1 MFTDVCQGKIFKSN
15 GNIGS
20 DFDLGAM
27 KYQVEEP
34 DGNSF
39 LYVEIENLDIPQ
51 FYNSLKFE
59 DSFKESELY
68 LNTQRHTPYLS
79 Q

>member
-20 DFDLGAM
+20 DFDIGFKGYL
-27 KYQVEEP
+27 VEE
-34 DGNSF
+34 NEEKF
-39 LYVEIENLDIPQ
+39 LYLIIKNLDIPQ